1 MKRSLEDVAAEYQKS
16 IYLAAFQICRNAEDA
31 NDIVQDTMLTYYLK
45 QMDYRSEEHLRAWL
59 LRVAINKAK
68 DKTRSFWRR
77 QVELQDIMQD
87 IPVFEQDEE
96 QTLFEEVMNLPEK
109 YRIVIHLF
117 YYEDYS
123 VREIAEVLRISENNV
138 KVRLSRGRSLLKEKL
153 EG

>member
-1 MKRSLEDVAAEYQKS
+1 
-16 IYLAAFQICRNAEDA
+16 
-31 NDIVQDTMLTYYLK
+31 
-45 QMDYRSEEHLRAWL
+45 MDSRSEEHLRAWL

-87 IPVFEQDEE
+87 IPVFEQEEE

>member
-31 NDIVQDTMLTYYLK
+31 NDIVQDTLLTYYLK

>member
-31 NDIVQDTMLTYYLK
+31 NDIVQDTLLTYYLK
-45 QMDYRSEEHLRAWL
+45 HMDYRSEDHLRAWL

-87 IPVFEQDEE
+87 IPVFEQEEE

-123 VREIAEVLRISENNV
+123 VREIAEVLRIYENNV

>member
-31 NDIVQDTMLTYYLK
+31 NDIVQDTLLTYYLK
-45 QMDYRSEEHLRAWL
+45 HMDYRSEDHLRAWL

-87 IPVFEQDEE
+87 IPVFEQEEE

>member
-16 IYLAAFQICRNAEDA
+16 IYLAAFQICRNVEDA
-31 NDIVQDTMLTYYLK
+31 NDIVQDTLLTYYLK
-45 QMDYRSEEHLRAWL
+45 HMDYRSEDHLRAWL

-87 IPVFEQDEE
+87 IPVFEQEEE